1 MALGL
6 LAVDTALAARYAA
19 LYTTNTGGM
28 SCFYLKTLLAE
39 CFVFRKCGYTV
50 ARSTIKLSIFAR
62 RTPSVPSSLRVE
74 CTPSCTFVYAVFEGQ
89 TKTPNEDATG
99 HHSSILLVK
108 WASVGVKVNLST

>member
-1 MALGL
+1 MLWLHCWNLYDTLLCERMALGL

-39 CFVFRKCGYTV
+39 CFVFRTCGYTV

-62 RTPSVPSSLRVE
+62 RTPSVPFSLRVE
-74 CTPSCTFVYAVFEGQ
+74 CTPS
-89 TKTPNEDATG
+89 
-99 HHSSILLVK
+99 
-108 WASVGVKVNLST
+108 